1 MTEQIE
7 TLIIGGGQAGLAL
20 SYYLSQQGRAHLVL
34 EQAAQPAEVWR
45 NERWD
50 SFTFVTPNWTIK
62 MPGGEYHG
70 PDPDGFMPRAEIVAY
85 FEEYIKRHK
94 LPIRFNVRATSLT
107 KTDGTFRVETTTD
120 LFEARNVVIATGLF
134 QKPKLPAFSKN
145 IDPSIKQIHSGEYR
159 NPDALAPGAVLV
171 IGSGQSGCQIAEE
184 LYQSGRQVFLSTGK
198 APRVPRRYRGKD
210 AVAWLDAIGF
220 LNVTVDQL
228 PSPQAKF
235 AATPQATGKAGGHS
249 INLHQF
255 MRDGVALF
263 GRIRDASGTHVYFV
277 PDLYEN
283 LKSNDNSEREVIKMI
298 DDYIARTGLDA
309 PPETLPEPLTD
320 GYTAPLIAE
329 LDLRAHNI
337 STIIWSNG
345 YGFDFSW
352 IPFPIFDADGYPI
365 QTRGV
370 TAVPGLYFLG
380 LHFMHTR
387 KSAILLG
394 IAEDA
399 AYLAEYITTHSA

>member
-1 MTEQIE
+1 MTEQID

-20 SYYLSQQGRAHLVL
+20 SYYLSQQGRAHLIL

-45 NERWD
+45 NQRWD
-50 SFTFVTPNWTIK
+50 SFTLVTPNSTIK
-62 MPGGEYHG
+62 MPGGEYNG
-70 PDPDGFMPRAEIVAY
+70 PDPDGFLPRAEIVAY
-85 FEEYIKRHK
+85 FEDYIKRHN
-94 LPIRFNVRATSLT
+94 LPIRFNVRATTLS
-107 KTDGTFRVETTTD
+107 KTDNTFRVETTAGP
-120 LFEARNVVIATGLF
+120 FETRNVVIATGLF

-145 IDPSIKQIHSGEYR
+145 IDPSIKQLHSGEYR

-184 LYQSGRQVFLSTGK
+184 LYQSGRKVYLSTGK
-198 APRVPRRYRGKD
+198 GPRVPRRYRGKD
-210 AVAWLDAIGF
+210 CVTWLDAVGF
-220 LNVTVDQL
+220 FNVTVNQL

-235 AATPQATGKAGGHS
+235 AATPQATGKNGGHT

-255 MRDGVALF
+255 MRDGVTLL
-263 GRIRDASGTHVYFV
+263 GRARDASGTHVYFA
-277 PDLYEN
+277 PDLYDN
-283 LKSNDNSEREVIKMI
+283 LKTNDNAEREIIKMI
-298 DDYIARTGLDA
+298 DGYIARTGLDV
-309 PPETLPEPLTD
+309 PSETLPEPLTD
-320 GYTAPLIAE
+320 GYSAPLVAE

-337 STIIWSNG
+337 TTIIWSNG

-352 IPFPIFDADGYPI
+352 IPFPILDADGYPI

-370 TAVPGLYFLG
+370 TSVPGLYFIG

-399 AYLAEYITTHSA
+399 AYLAEQIASKE